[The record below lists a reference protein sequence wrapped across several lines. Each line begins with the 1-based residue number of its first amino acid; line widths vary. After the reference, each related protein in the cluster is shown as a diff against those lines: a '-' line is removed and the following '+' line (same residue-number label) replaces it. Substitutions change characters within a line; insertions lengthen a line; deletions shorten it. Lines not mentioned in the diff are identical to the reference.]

1 MTKEIEEKTIEN
13 KENKSDDITK
23 LKGRYINAIGRR
35 KTSVARV
42 RMYKKGSGIII
53 VNEKK
58 INQYFPVD
66 LANILKLPLKQ
77 TNHLK
82 DLNFSILVKGSG
94 KKSQAEAARH
104 GISQVLVKMDEEYK
118 AVLKTKG
125 WLTRDARRKERKK
138 PGLKKARRAPQWSKR

>member
-1 MTKEIEEKTIEN
+1 MTQEKEINQKEEKALE
-13 KENKSDDITK
+13 EVTK
-23 LKGRYINAIGRR
+23 LKGRYLNAIGRR
-35 KTSVARV
+35 KSAVARV
-42 RMYKKGSGIII
+42 RLYKKGNGIII
-53 VNEKK
+53 VNDKK
-58 INQYFPVD
+58 ISQYFPVD
-66 LANILKLPLKQ
+66 LTNVVRLPLKQ

-104 GISQVLVKMDEEYK
+104 GISQALVKMDEEYK

-125 WLTRDARRKERKK
+125 WLTRDARKKERKK